1 VLELKAARPAFTV
14 GFKVPANPGGVP
26 AARAADEVASTGPAE
41 LRSKSE
47 DEWKAVFVANAEE
60 DGMIQEDD
68 IAPALSMLFNVWITL
83 PLCAKLLR
91 GRELGTPVTE
101 SEFSHIARKFE
112 DTLPDRSFVV
122 PEMTF
127 VAFASDAPL
136 GVMFTCDDYG
146 RVDLPIIN
154 QVVGA
159 ASEVRTLITRLLRR
173 VGR

>member
-1 VLELKAARPAFTV
+1 
-14 GFKVPANPGGVP
+14 
-26 AARAADEVASTGPAE
+26 
-41 LRSKSE
+41 
-47 DEWKAVFVANAEE
+47 
-60 DGMIQEDD
+60 M
-68 IAPALSMLFNVWITL
+68 
-83 PLCAKLLR
+83 
-91 GRELGTPVTE
+91 GTPVTE